1 MVSASRM
8 NADHLSGRG
17 GHTTTAPISPVSTN
31 GQIASNSPLATPRR
45 FRIPI
50 PAPSPGRPDR
60 IPPGCRPPRRAKT
73 ARADER
79 RDVTRSRPVR

>member
-31 GQIASNSPLATPRR
+31 GQIASNSPLATPDDSESRSR
-45 FRIPI
+45 
-50 PAPSPGRPDR
+50 
-60 IPPGCRPPRRAKT
+60 RRAQ
-73 ARADER
+73 ADQIESLPDADHRVGRRRRALASGA
-79 RDVTRSRPVR
+79 T